1 MTMDAITADTEA
13 GEGELTFEAE
23 LEHPPE
29 QVWRALTKPA
39 LLDAW
44 LPEGPA
50 VSRELLEADPP
61 HSVRYAWRDG
71 RGDPP
76 LESEV
81 IFRVDAAP
89 GGTRLTV
96 IHGGLTT
103 ARPANDL
110 APAWSLKC
118 AA

>member
-1 MTMDAITADTEA
+1 MTRNETASDAEA

-23 LEHPPE
+23 LDHPPE
-29 QVWRALTKPA
+29 QVWRALTEPA

-71 RGDPP
+71 RGEPP
-76 LESEV
+76 LDSEV
-81 IFRVDAAP
+81 IFLVDATP
-89 GGTRLTV
+89 GGSRLTV
-96 IHGGLTT
+96 IHGGLA
-103 ARPANDL
+103 ARAPANDA